1 MCLSLVDNRTRLW
14 SHSEGCSYFQIMSR
28 IMWACLKNA
37 SYTFP
42 KLNDEASWSVPT
54 SPPTLPTQ
62 QSWPLTLF
70 TWGLPY
76 HLHKSKQFLL
86 LNQRSNPK
94 AIVVLQVVVLVSVD
108 CNPIHTAFPR
118 FSPSLLKLVCV
129 WFLLVWGLEVANL
142 TEHSTWRVLYLHILN
157 QFPRRFG
164 ACLPVFL
171 TVFLLWG

>member
-1 MCLSLVDNRTRLW
+1 MVTFGRLLIFSDYVQDYMGLSEQCELYILKIKRL
-14 SHSEGCSYFQIMSR
+14 SIMKCSNLSPHL
-28 IMWACLKNA
+28 AN
-37 SYTFP
+37 TT
-42 KLNDEASWSVPT
+42 KLTINV
-54 SPPTLPTQ
+54 
-62 QSWPLTLF
+62 

-142 TEHSTWRVLYLHILN
+142 TEHST
-157 QFPRRFG
+157 
-164 ACLPVFL
+164 
-171 TVFLLWG
+171 